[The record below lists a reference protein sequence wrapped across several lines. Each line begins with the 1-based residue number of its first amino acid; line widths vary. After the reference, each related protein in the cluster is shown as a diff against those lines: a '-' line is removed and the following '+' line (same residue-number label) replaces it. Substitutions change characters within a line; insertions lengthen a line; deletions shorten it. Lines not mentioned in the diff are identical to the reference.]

1 MPFGGANPR
10 SAKIGNSSRAVDPV
24 SSERTDTLGG
34 SSAVARRGDR
44 PRSRGEEIAEA
55 VQSFQA
61 GREREASFR
70 FLYRSYFRPLRRF
83 FAAKGMSPEAC
94 EDLTQE
100 TFLGIY
106 KGLETYR
113 HQMRFASWLYRL
125 ATNVYLK
132 RLRAAGTAKRSGREV
147 ALDAELGAEAAADGP
162 PDPLEDVIRSEELE
176 AMRRAIRELPE
187 QMRKCLTLRLYH
199 EMSYQEIA
207 VVMKLEVDTVRAHLF
222 QARRRLR
229 AELEGLDLEDL

>member
-1 MPFGGANPR
+1 M
-10 SAKIGNSSRAVDPV
+10 
-24 SSERTDTLGG
+24 SSERTDSVPL
-34 SSAVARRGDR
+34 SAVAGGDDR
-44 PRSRGEEIAEA
+44 PRSKDEQIAEA
-55 VQSFQA
+55 VGRFQA
-61 GREREASFR
+61 GIEREASFR

-83 FAAKGMSPEAC
+83 FAAKGLTTEAS

-106 KGLETYR
+106 RGLETYR
-113 HQMRFASWLYRL
+113 HQMRFGGWLYRL

-132 RLRAAGTAKRSGREV
+132 RLRAAGTAKRSAHEV
-147 ALDAELGAEAAADGP
+147 PLDAAPNHGIAADSP
-162 PDPLEDVIRSEELE
+162 RDPLAEVIRDEEIE

-199 EMSYQEIA
+199 ELSYEEIA
-207 VVMKLEVDTVRAHLF
+207 VVMKVKVDTVRAHLF

-229 AELEGLDLEDL
+229 AELGDLELEDF